1 MEGFGNHKDEQA
13 MKISYGVDEENVLNI
28 LTDVNTKEEDSLT
41 VRIMVR
47 YIMMYQFL
55 DTNNLDKCTVGI
67 IMGEMIRDIKS
78 QKYREEFGE
87 LEKAINKAMK
97 NV

>member
-1 MEGFGNHKDEQA
+1 
-13 MKISYGVDEENVLNI
+13 MKISYGVDEEKVLNI

-55 DTNNLDKCTVGI
+55 DTNNLETCTVGI
-67 IMGEMIRDIKS
+67 VMGEMIRDIKS
-78 QKYREEFGE
+78 QKYREVFME
-87 LEKAINKAMK
+87 LENDINKAMK

>member
-1 MEGFGNHKDEQA
+1 

>member
-1 MEGFGNHKDEQA
+1 
-13 MKISYGVDEENVLNI
+13 MKISYGVDEEKVLNI
-28 LTDVNTKEEDSLT
+28 LTEVNTKEEDSLT
-41 VRIMVR
+41 VRIMFR
-47 YIMMYQFL
+47 YIMMYQVL
-55 DTNNLDKCTVGI
+55 DTNNLDNCTVGI

>member
-1 MEGFGNHKDEQA
+1 
-13 MKISYGVDEENVLNI
+13 MKISYGVDEEKVLNI
-28 LTDVNTKEEDSLT
+28 LTEVNTKEEDSLT

-55 DTNNLDKCTVGI
+55 DTNNLDNCTVGI

>member
-1 MEGFGNHKDEQA
+1 

-28 LTDVNTKEEDSLT
+28 LTDVNTKEDDSLT
-41 VRIMVR
+41 VRIMVSL
-47 YIMMYQFL
+47 IMRYQFL
-55 DTNNLDKCTVGI
+55 DTNYLDNCNVGI

-78 QKYREEFGE
+78 QRYREVFME
-87 LEKAINKAMK
+87 LENDINKAMK